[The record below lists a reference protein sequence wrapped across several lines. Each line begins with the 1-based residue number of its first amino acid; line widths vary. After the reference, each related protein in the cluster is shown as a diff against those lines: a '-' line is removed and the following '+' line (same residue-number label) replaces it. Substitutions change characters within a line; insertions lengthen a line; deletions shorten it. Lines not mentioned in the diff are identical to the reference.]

1 MKLKF
6 KNQTRKIFIAF
17 ITILAFSSCK
27 QKDFDKEMY
36 GYTDAESIEKPSVE
50 KIKNDLIGKKISG
63 WNFDG
68 LEEFNTVTITN
79 SRVVDELNL
88 EIEVSLDLTGSRSGN
103 PYQGYVTVSYSRIDR
118 KYDYWEFNKVT
129 GSVSEVITEED
140 NSQDVS
146 SESNNQE
153 QPQQETS
160 RVYGVCK
167 LCHSEIVSNYDLR
180 WLYDCDPYYALDYL
194 APSNY
199 VKGPFHET
207 CAHDYC
213 NGNYD

>member
-6 KNQTRKIFIAF
+6 KNQTRKIFISF

-27 QKDFDKEMY
+27 QKDFDKEIY

-50 KIKNDLIGKKISG
+50 KIKNDLIGKIISG

-79 SRVVDELNL
+79 SRVVDEFNL
-88 EIEVSLDLTGSRSGN
+88 EIEVSLDLTCSRSGN

-118 KYDYWEFNKVT
+118 KYDYWEFNQVT

-153 QPQQETS
+153 QPQQEARTEYPLCDWCGNEVIGKHYFVIGDGQEVTDNVS
-160 RVYGVCK
+160 WYNGVVYHQNCAN
-167 LCHSEIVSNYDLR
+167 EY
-180 WLYDCDPYYALDYL
+180 CD
-194 APSNY
+194 S
-199 VKGPFHET
+199 KR
-207 CAHDYC
+207 
-213 NGNYD
+213 